1 MGIGFQIDD
10 FIQFH
15 LLYIIKIRG
24 IVFSMITNFSNID
37 VKSYNNY
44 SNTSDI
50 IGKINILFGTNGSG
64 KSALAQWI
72 YQQDN
77 KHSEIFN
84 TRYVL
89 DNIDMVNDIS
99 GIRLTVGKEAIEN
112 KEAINNIEKANT
124 NIEIIND
131 SLDKE
136 SKRLKQELYDF
147 MQEELSK
154 AKIQFSITKNIN
166 QKPNAINDPVHA
178 LELWKKEITQYS
190 ESSHVT
196 SSMDLE
202 QKIKEQKSLK
212 NSLQTIFKIS
222 NTEYKELLNNL
233 LSPILVPEES
243 ISQNMSDWLINGLFI
258 HEKHEKG
265 SNNCQFCGNQ
275 FDLEQVRK
283 QITLKIS
290 SSHAK
295 IIKELSTYEKIISES
310 IENEKKIP
318 ELFFVKERAEFIK
331 SSSSLLA
338 EIKKKIKNTMLE
350 IQVNQDRWENLTQ
363 LDNIINNKINYI
375 DEKLLNYGLQLSDIE
390 SVAKSWIGKNLLNNE
405 TANTIIPE
413 KLKKIKKKISENN
426 EVISTNIEWILEQ
439 KSTSSDLEPFAQ
451 LVNNHFKLIGLEL
464 SLKVNANDDTYKIIH
479 HNSNIRLLAKDLS
492 EGERKLLAFLH
503 FYCDIFDEINS
514 SDNSIKQ
521 VIIDD
526 PITSLDS
533 DNRYYLTEIINNFIK
548 EVLNKEVQVFIFT
561 HSSMDYH
568 NFGFSSR
575 SNVDLKF
582 WNIHKNE
589 IGNSEIKL
597 KSTNDLKNYSDYYHS
612 IFFNVMTFAL
622 TPNSKIGQVTNHIHF
637 GNQARLVLET
647 HARSNYK
654 IENVTSNASNILCE
668 VYEISSEQEMK
679 FISMLNVINSLSH
692 GISMYDTP
700 INSISPKEIRDSIR
714 IMIGVLYK
722 KDPHHIKK
730 MAESILDRDKK
741 HEISNW
747 FK

>member
-1 MGIGFQIDD
+1 
-10 FIQFH
+10 
-15 LLYIIKIRG
+15 
-24 IVFSMITNFSNID
+24 MITNFSNINI
-37 VKSYNNY
+37 KSYNNY
-44 SNTSDI
+44 SNPIDS
-50 IGKINILFGTNGSG
+50 IGKTNILFGTNGSG
-64 KSALAQWI
+64 KSALSQWI

-89 DNIDMVNDIS
+89 DNIDTVNDIS

-112 KEAINNIEKANT
+112 KEAINNIEETNN
-124 NIEIIND
+124 NIEITND

-136 SKRLKQELYDF
+136 SKRLKQELYGF
-147 MQEELSK
+147 MQEELSNS
-154 AKIQFSITKNIN
+154 KIQFSITKNIN

-178 LELWKKEITQYS
+178 LELWKKEIIQDS
-190 ESSHVT
+190 ELSHVT
-196 SSMDLE
+196 SSIDLE
-202 QKIKEQKSLK
+202 QKIKEQKLLK
-212 NSLQTIFKIS
+212 NSLQSVLKIS
-222 NTEYKELLNNL
+222 NTEYKELSNSL
-233 LSPILVPEES
+233 LSPVLVPEES

-258 HEKHEKG
+258 HENHEKD
-265 SNNCQFCGNQ
+265 SNTCQFCGNQ
-275 FDLEQVRK
+275 FDLEQVRE

-295 IIKELSTYEKIISES
+295 IIKKLSTYEKIISES
-310 IENEKKIP
+310 IENEQKIP
-318 ELFFVKERAEFIK
+318 ESFFVKERAEFIK
-331 SSSSLLA
+331 LSSSLLA
-338 EIKKKIKNTMLE
+338 KIKKKIKNTMFE
-350 IQVNQDRWENLTQ
+350 IQVSKDSWDNLTQ
-363 LDNIINNKINYI
+363 LDNSINNEINTI
-375 DEKLLNYGLQLSDIE
+375 DTQLHNYDLQLRDIE
-390 SVAKSWIGKNLLNNE
+390 SIAKSWIGKKLFNNE

-413 KLKKIKKKISENN
+413 KLKKIQKKIIENN
-426 EVISTNIEWILEQ
+426 EVISTNNEWILEQ
-439 KSTSSDLEPFAQ
+439 RSTNSDLEPFAQ

-464 SLKVNANDDTYKIIH
+464 SLKVNADDDTYKIIH

-503 FYCDIFDEINS
+503 FYCYIFDEIKS
-514 SDNSIKQ
+514 STNGINQ

-561 HSSMDYH
+561 HSSMDFH

-589 IGNSEIKL
+589 IGNSEIEL
-597 KSTNDLKNYSDYYHS
+597 KNINDLKNYSDYYHG
-612 IFFNVMTFAL
+612 IFLNVMAFAL
-622 TPNSKIGQVTNHIHF
+622 TPNSKIGQVTKHIHF

-654 IENVTSNASNILCE
+654 IENVTSNASTKLFE
-668 VYEISSEQEMK
+668 VYEISSEQEVK
-679 FISMLNVINSLSH
+679 FINMLNVINSLSH

-700 INSISPKEIRDSIR
+700 VNTISPTEIRNSIR

-722 KDPHHIKK
+722 KDPHHIEK
-730 MAESILDRDKK
+730 MAESILDRNKRDQIK
-741 HEISNW
+741 NW
-747 FK
+747 FQLPV